1 MGDGIVLLLLR
12 SRSNGQRGWRCVCM
26 RVCGVDGFCVVI
38 VVVVVEASVAVFL
51 ALLLLFSFLS
61 WAASLSSPPQRE
73 MATRAPS
80 CGSRQR
86 RRRRQLFNYHLQL
99 CVFMVVMVVNVLNFF
114 GCFSFLL
121 FLCHHESLE
130 VGGVDLSALDLEL
143 RESVVDLLG
152 GELVAPG
159 HKRVLEP
166 GMENKQFIRF
176 REVFLTRQS
185 RIMVPNMASDEYFT
199 PVTFV
204 RQRYCGIII
213 RNISKIDISETI
225 DLLEIKL
232 S

>member
-1 MGDGIVLLLLR
+1 
-12 SRSNGQRGWRCVCM
+12 
-26 RVCGVDGFCVVI
+26 
-38 VVVVVEASVAVFL
+38 
-51 ALLLLFSFLS
+51 
-61 WAASLSSPPQRE
+61 
-73 MATRAPS
+73 
-80 CGSRQR
+80 
-86 RRRRQLFNYHLQL
+86 
-99 CVFMVVMVVNVLNFF
+99 
-114 GCFSFLL
+114 
-121 FLCHHESLE
+121 